1 MSYITIAAEGFIGT
15 PKLKETPIVDF
26 GDPLSY
32 MQIRRNRAS
41 NLFGKVRNN
50 NTKNHQGF
58 DYYALEG
65 TEVYAVANGEVVYIV
80 DPPLGDYGKQ
90 IVIKIDNSK
99 YYAFYAH
106 LLQIDVKKGDIVK
119 KGDTIGK
126 TGITGNAKTFRG
138 LDQHL
143 HFECRTAAKNG
154 RSGIAIHSGHTVG
167 FADKINDNGMLMST
181 YGCIRVYN
189 SAMEKL
195 GELYTKYKKEGKKI
209 FCYIEDY
216 NVDIND
222 VYSFYEFKR
231 DGKDRKRNA
240 RSKKQ

>member
-1 MSYITIAAEGFIGT
+1 MSYITIAAEGFIGI
-15 PKLKETPIVDF
+15 PRLKETPIVDF

-32 MQIRRNRAS
+32 MQIRRNWTS

-80 DPPLGDYGKQ
+80 DAPLGDYGKQ

-143 HFECRTAAKNG
+143 HFECRTAAKLGKGLDG
-154 RSGIAIHSGHTVG
+154 RLSPNNIVLTKFYSQDPKNEMQSSLGVYKE
-167 FADKINDNGMLMST
+167 DKNNKKTKMDCILWKT
-181 YGCIRVYN
+181 YFYFLHPIYYFPVVNPIILVPLRI
-189 SAMEKL
+189 
-195 GELYTKYKKEGKKI
+195 I
-209 FCYIEDY
+209 FGRI
-216 NVDIND
+216 V
-222 VYSFYEFKR
+222 
-231 DGKDRKRNA
+231 
-240 RSKKQ
+240 

>member
-1 MSYITIAAEGFIGT
+1 MDYITIAAEGFIGT
-15 PKLKETPIVDF
+15 PRLKETPHVDF
-26 GDPLSY
+26 GDPLSH

-65 TEVYAVANGEVVYIV
+65 TEVYAVANGEVVCIV

-90 IVIKIDNSK
+90 IIIKIDNSN

-106 LLQIDVKKGDIVK
+106 LSQIYVKKRDPVE

-143 HFECRTAAKNG
+143 HFECRTAAILGKGLDGRVSPNNIVLTKFYSQDPKSKMQSSLGVYKVDKNNKK
-154 RSGIAIHSGHTVG
+154 TKM
-167 FADKINDNGMLMST
+167 D
-181 YGCIRVYN
+181 CI
-189 SAMEKL
+189 L
-195 GELYTKYKKEGKKI
+195 
-209 FCYIEDY
+209 
-216 NVDIND
+216 
-222 VYSFYEFKR
+222 
-231 DGKDRKRNA
+231 
-240 RSKKQ
+240 

>member
-1 MSYITIAAEGFIGT
+1 MDYITIAAEGFIGT
-15 PKLKETPIVDF
+15 PRLKETPIVDF

-65 TEVYAVANGEVVYIV
+65 TAVYAVANGKVVYIV
-80 DPPLGDYGKQ
+80 DPPLGAYGKQ

-106 LLQIDVKKGDIVK
+106 LLQIDVKKGDVVK
-119 KGDTIGK
+119 KDDTIGK

-138 LDQHL
+138 IDQHL
-143 HFECRTAAKNG
+143 HFECRTAAKLGKGLGG
-154 RSGIAIHSGHTVG
+154 RLSPNNIVLTKFYSQDPKNEMQSSLGVYKV
-167 FADKINDNGMLMST
+167 DKNNKKTKMD
-181 YGCIRVYN
+181 CI
-189 SAMEKL
+189 L
-195 GELYTKYKKEGKKI
+195 
-209 FCYIEDY
+209 
-216 NVDIND
+216 
-222 VYSFYEFKR
+222 
-231 DGKDRKRNA
+231 
-240 RSKKQ
+240 

>member
-15 PKLKETPIVDF
+15 PRLKETPIVDF

-65 TEVYAVANGEVVYIV
+65 TEIYAVANGEVVYIV

-90 IVIKIDNSK
+90 IVIKIDNSQ

-143 HFECRTAAKNG
+143 HFECRTAAKLGKGLDG
-154 RSGIAIHSGHTVG
+154 RLSPNNIVLTKFYLQGPKSEIQSSLGVYKV
-167 FADKINDNGMLMST
+167 DKNNKQTKMD
-181 YGCIRVYN
+181 CI
-189 SAMEKL
+189 L
-195 GELYTKYKKEGKKI
+195 
-209 FCYIEDY
+209 
-216 NVDIND
+216 
-222 VYSFYEFKR
+222 
-231 DGKDRKRNA
+231 
-240 RSKKQ
+240 

>member
-143 HFECRTAAKNG
+143 HFECRTAAKLGKGLDG
-154 RSGIAIHSGHTVG
+154 RLSPNNIVLTKFYSQDPKNDMQSSLNVY
-167 FADKINDNGMLMST
+167 KIDMNNKKIEAVS
-181 YGCIRVYN
+181 Y
-189 SAMEKL
+189 EKCSFVFCV
-195 GELYTKYKKEGKKI
+195 LYTN
-209 FCYIEDY
+209 FL
-216 NVDIND
+216 
-222 VYSFYEFKR
+222 
-231 DGKDRKRNA
+231 
-240 RSKKQ
+240 

>member
-1 MSYITIAAEGFIGT
+1 MDYITIAAEGFIGT
-15 PKLKETPIVDF
+15 PRLKETPHVDF
-26 GDPLSY
+26 GDPLSH

-50 NTKNHQGF
+50 NTKKHQGF

-90 IVIKIDNSK
+90 IVIKIDNSQ

-143 HFECRTAAKNG
+143 HFECRTAAKLGKGLDG
-154 RSGIAIHSGHTVG
+154 RLSPNNIVLTKFYSQDPKNEMQSSLGVYKE
-167 FADKINDNGMLMST
+167 DKNNKKTKMD
-181 YGCIRVYN
+181 CI
-189 SAMEKL
+189 L
-195 GELYTKYKKEGKKI
+195 
-209 FCYIEDY
+209 
-216 NVDIND
+216 
-222 VYSFYEFKR
+222 
-231 DGKDRKRNA
+231 
-240 RSKKQ
+240 

>member
-15 PKLKETPIVDF
+15 PRLKETPIVDF

-90 IVIKIDNSK
+90 IVIKIDNSQ

-143 HFECRTAAKNG
+143 HFECRTA
-154 RSGIAIHSGHTVG
+154 V
-167 FADKINDNGMLMST
+167 
-181 YGCIRVYN
+181 
-189 SAMEKL
+189 KL
-195 GELYTKYKKEGKKI
+195 GKGLDGRLSPNNIVLTKFYSQGLKSEIQSSLGVYK
-209 FCYIEDY
+209 
-216 NVDIND
+216 VDKN
-222 VYSFYEFKR
+222 
-231 DGKDRKRNA
+231 N
-240 RSKKQ
+240 KQTKMDCIL